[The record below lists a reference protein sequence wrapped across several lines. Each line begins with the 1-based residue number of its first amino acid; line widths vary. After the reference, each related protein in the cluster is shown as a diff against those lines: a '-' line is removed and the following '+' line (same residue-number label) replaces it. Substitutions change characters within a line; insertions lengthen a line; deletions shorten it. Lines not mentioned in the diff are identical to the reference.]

1 MTSRPDGVGPATA
14 KLATAVSGIATA
26 RERIMAQD
34 IANEYLPGV
43 ASRSIKADLDSLSQ
57 IGAKCLELGEAP
69 DQAFHLAVLGE
80 AGVGTSSRIN
90 ALFRC
95 ANALVDRVEPT
106 RFVCSYTAVTSVDL
120 EGATIQ
126 YRDGRREEQ
135 SITVARRL
143 LDNGSADEDLL
154 STIDQVELRLHA
166 KMKSPLS
173 LWSLRENIRNYLL
186 PSESLTSRRAS
197 GDGSGPGGLCR
208 GSRRQSPGCP
218 SPAAS
223 PR

>member
-26 RERIMAQD
+26 RERIMAQE

-43 ASRSIKADLDSLSQ
+43 ASRSIKADLNSLSQ

-80 AGVGTSSRIN
+80 AGVATSSRIN

-106 RFVCSYTAVTSVDL
+106 RFVCSRRSHLVISRVRRFSTATDVGRNRAL
-120 EGATIQ
+120 LW
-126 YRDGRREEQ
+126 RDG
-135 SITVARRL
+135 S
-143 LDNGSADEDLL
+143 
-154 STIDQVELRLHA
+154 STTAQR
-166 KMKSPLS
+166 M
-173 LWSLRENIRNYLL
+173 R
-186 PSESLTSRRAS
+186 TS
-197 GDGSGPGGLCR
+197 
-208 GSRRQSPGCP
+208 
-218 SPAAS
+218 
-223 PR
+223 